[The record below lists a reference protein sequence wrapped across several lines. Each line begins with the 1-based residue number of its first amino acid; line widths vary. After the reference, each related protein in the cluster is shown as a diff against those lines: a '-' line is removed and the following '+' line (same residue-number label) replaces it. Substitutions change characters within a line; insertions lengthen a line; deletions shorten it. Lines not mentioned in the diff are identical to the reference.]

1 MSKLSRNILYN
12 LTGQSLLLA
21 LSFVATRVTYRQLG
35 DEALGLIYAGY
46 MLNTVLVSALVAGLS
61 RTVVREIAHNLKH
74 NAPYVDALIRTA
86 NLLFWAAYALF
97 VLFTWLLIPWIVEH
111 WLNIHTMDITLAIRS
126 MRMMMAGSLL
136 GIVTPFYSAI
146 AYGNE
151 NTGISNIADVTTA
164 VLRQIGTLIVISL
177 GADLFMTTAWI
188 AFSFFVALPIYW
200 VGLQR
205 FVASKVLFSFGWS
218 RQVLRESAGF
228 ASGMLL
234 VSMTNVIQGQLD
246 KIVIS
251 RLLPVGVFGYYTF
264 ASNTAQRAG
273 AVRSAIGMAAMPS
286 FSAQVATGDLDALRA
301 QYFKVQDLL
310 SIATVPLYALVAFS
324 FPILLQLIF
333 SPAVAAS
340 LGPTAALLVFAT
352 FLSSIISGAYNLAIA
367 QGRSRLIAQTSLV
380 ALAISIPVSIL
391 LISWFG
397 LAGAGFS
404 LIVYWLYWFIDLMP
418 RVYRQCLDLSSR
430 EWFGYLSRLLLATA
444 ATYGIGWAVLQTW
457 NPSSI
462 PAILIS
468 YMVATCVYAVVAYFL
483 LSTASKQTLY
493 RLLIAL
499 TQWRFPFAF
508 TR

>member
-12 LTGQSLLLA
+12 LVGQGLLLV
-21 LSFVATRVTYRQLG
+21 LGFVATGVTYRQLG

-46 MLNTVLVSALVAGLS
+46 MLNTVLVGALVAGLS

-86 NLLFWAAYALF
+86 NLLFWTAYALL
-97 VLFTWLLIPWIVEH
+97 VLFAWLLIPWVVEH

-177 GADLFMTTAWI
+177 GADLFMTSVWI

-264 ASNTAQRAG
+264 AANTAERAG
-273 AVRSAIGMAAMPS
+273 AVRAAIGMAAMPS
-286 FSAQVATGDLDALRA
+286 FSSQAAIGDLNALRA
-301 QYFKVQDLL
+301 QYIKVQDLM
-310 SIATVPLYALVAFS
+310 SIAAVPVYGLVAFA
-324 FPILLQLIF
+324 FPFLLKLVF
-333 SPAVAAS
+333 SAEIATH
-340 LGPTAALLVFAT
+340 LGPTSALLVFAT
-352 FLSSIISGAYNLAIA
+352 LLSSVISGAYNLAIA
-367 QGRSRLIAQTSLV
+367 RGQSRLIARSSIA
-380 ALAISIPVSIL
+380 ALAISMPVSIG
-391 LISWFG
+391 LIWRFG
-397 LAGAGFS
+397 LTGAGFS
-404 LIVYWLYWFIDLMP
+404 LVVYWSYWCIDLVP
-418 RVYRQCLDLSSR
+418 RVYRQCLDLPVR
-430 EWFGYLSRLLLATA
+430 DWFVYLSRILLATT
-444 ATYGIGWAVLQTW
+444 ATYGIGWIALQAW
-457 NPSSI
+457 NLLSI
-462 PAILIS
+462 PAILITYS
-468 YMVATCVYAVVAYFL
+468 AATISFAIAGYFL
-483 LSTASKQTLY
+483 LSAGSKQSIY
-493 RLLIAL
+493 RLFAFL
-499 TQWRFPFAF
+499 TQRHFPFASAG
-508 TR
+508 